1 MTITYRAIITP
12 YRLPSFNPSI
22 SLRILLT
29 STERSRPWT
38 LYLTPG
44 LLATQMIHILYVV
57 FVMGIMGRMLLKTNS
72 EGIFDLEAWRIGAY
86 LSLVVLSTIVLTPLE
101 VIYTRS
107 VSVYRQ

>member
-22 SLRILLT
+22 ALRVLLT

-44 LLATQMIHILYVV
+44 LLATQVLHVIYVA

-72 EGIFDLEAWRIGAY
+72 EDAFDFEAWRIGAY
-86 LSLVVLSTIVLTPLE
+86 LSLVVLSTIILTPLE
-101 VIYTRS
+101 VIYTR
-107 VSVYRQ
+107 